1 MKELKVIVLTQEDSF
16 FIPLNIKKL
25 SEVASIKEIVVLN
38 TKGSLVNK
46 TSNFFLWF
54 GLFQFVKMGFMV
66 GFRYFLNILDNLF
79 FYKILRGEGSIK
91 TIANM
96 KGIPYLV
103 LKNVNSPEFLEHI
116 KQLEIDLIVS
126 YSCPVVIKPPLL
138 SYPKYGIINVH
149 GSYLPEF
156 QGLLPSFW
164 HLYHKSEFGGATVH
178 YMSEKID
185 DGDIIVQERI
195 DLKNCKTMFE
205 LMQLTKKTGGDLMVK
220 AVLLLAE
227 EKVNPVKNE
236 TSKGSYYSW
245 PTKEQAIEF
254 RKNGGKLI

>member
-1 MKELKVIVLTQEDSF
+1 MKKLKVVVLTQEDSF

-25 SEVASIKEIVVLN
+25 SEVACIKEIVVLD
-38 TKGSLVNK
+38 TKGSLANK
-46 TSNFFLWF
+46 TGNFFLWF
-54 GLFQFVKMGFMV
+54 GLLQFIKMGIMV
-66 GFRYFLNILDNLF
+66 AYRYFLDIMDRLF
-79 FYKILRGEGSIK
+79 FYKVLHGEGSIK
-91 TIANM
+91 TMAR
-96 KGIPYLV
+96 KEGIPYSV

-138 SYPKYGIINVH
+138 SYPEYGIINVH

-164 HLYHKSEFGGATVH
+164 HLYHQSEFGGATVH

-205 LMQLTKKTGGDLMVK
+205 LMQRTKKTGGELMVK

-227 EKVNPVKNE
+227 GKVIPVKNE
-236 TSKGSYYSW
+236 TSNGSYYSW
-245 PTKEQAIEF
+245 PSKEQAYEF